1 MTVTDDDQ
9 RARAGAIAAAVVDP
23 EIPVITI
30 GDLGVLRDVSLGA
43 DGTVVVAI
51 TPTYSGCPAVEAIAD
66 DVRQSLLAAGFLDVV
81 VRTVLAPAWSTDD
94 ITPTG
99 RAALQAYGIVPPA
112 PTSAASGS
120 SEERPERTAPV
131 AVELGVRCP
140 RCGSIE
146 TAEISRFAATACK
159 ALWRCR
165 ACREPFEL
173 FKTL

>member
-1 MTVTDDDQ
+1 MTVIDDDQ
-9 RARAGAIAAAVVDP
+9 LARAGVIAAAVVDP

-30 GDLGVLRDVSLGA
+30 GDLGVLRDVSLG
-43 DGTVVVAI
+43 DEGTVVVSI
-51 TPTYSGCPAVEAIAD
+51 TPTYSGCPAVDAIAD
-66 DVRQSLLAAGFLDVV
+66 DVRQSLFDAGFPAVA

-99 RAALQAYGIVPPA
+99 RAALQAYGIVPPS
-112 PTSAASGS
+112 PTG
-120 SEERPERTAPV
+120 APV

-165 ACREPFEL
+165 TCREPFEL